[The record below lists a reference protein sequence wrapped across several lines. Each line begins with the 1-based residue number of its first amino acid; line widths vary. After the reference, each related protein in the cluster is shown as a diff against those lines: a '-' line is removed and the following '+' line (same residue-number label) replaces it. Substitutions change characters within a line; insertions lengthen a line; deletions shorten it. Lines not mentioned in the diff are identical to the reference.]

1 MKDNNKEINVC
12 IIGGG
17 NISNTRHISHY
28 RGIHRTWV
36 YITGNHLILTSEHTV
51 NIIEQKA
58 RNVLGI
64 LKRGVKFIP
73 MQPDVISILEK
84 VKEKK

>member
-1 MKDNNKEINVC
+1 M
-12 IIGGG
+12 
-17 NISNTRHISHY
+17 
-28 RGIHRTWV
+28 
-36 YITGNHLILTSEHTV
+36 ILTSEHTV